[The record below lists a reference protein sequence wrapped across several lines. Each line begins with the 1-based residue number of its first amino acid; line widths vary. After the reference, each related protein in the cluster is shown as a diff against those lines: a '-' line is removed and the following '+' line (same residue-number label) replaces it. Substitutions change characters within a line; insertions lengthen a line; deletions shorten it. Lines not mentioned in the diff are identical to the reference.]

1 MGNCLLTK
9 LKEAVDNSS
18 LRTFGCVTLFKT
30 SNGSITLTLVFNGT
44 IEVTSPDGTKN
55 SYTGDGVVPT
65 RLTFSGEG
73 NIVLSNP
80 EAISTIIVN
89 SGDAYLYVEDLM
101 SCVNLKD
108 FQAFD
113 NVYFKGSLEK
123 LDSLQNIEKLVIP
136 KPGELYGNLSLFYNK
151 LSLSRLGLVDNVNIL
166 GDWANL
172 ARNQYNSGAGRDN
185 GSITILWV
193 GSLTSC
199 VFDGI
204 AVPNTGQGTLSWSS
218 STNKIT
224 LVVEGKGG
232 TTLEANLV

>member
-1 MGNCLLTK
+1 MGNCLVIK
-9 LKEAVDNSS
+9 WKVAVDNSS
-18 LRTFGCVTLFKT
+18 LRTFGCITLFKT
-30 SNGSITLTLVFNGT
+30 SNESITLTLVFNGT
-44 IEVTSPDGTKN
+44 IEVTGPDGTKN
-55 SYTGDGVVPT
+55 SHTGDGVVPMQV
-65 RLTFSGEG
+65 TFSGEG

-136 KPGELYGNLSLFYNK
+136 KPGELYGNLSSFYNK
-151 LSLSRLGLVDNVNIL
+151 VSLSLLGLVDNVNIT

-172 ARNQYNSGAGRDN
+172 ARNQYGGAGRDN
-185 GSITILWV
+185 GSITIPWV

-199 VFDGI
+199 AFNGTV
-204 AVPNTGQGTLSWSS
+204 VPNTGQGTLSWSS
-218 STNKIT
+218 STNKVT
-224 LVVEGKGG
+224 LVVEGEGG
-232 TTLEANLV
+232 TTLETNLV